1 MKFKTWGLALK
12 FVLPLAILVAPN
24 ISRADDPKEDNS
36 KVVSVDKPIKLV
48 RSYKLDELVHYD
60 IKMKMSIAGTEILIT
75 TGNKITAKELKKDG
89 TVMIVEDPDI
99 MKVSAAGKE
108 SKAPGNKPWKEFRDS
123 RGILKD
129 YIVDDD
135 PAAVTSANGLKLIA
149 SVSDIILPENEVKSG
164 DVWETELDNPTRPG
178 KKFKIKTTFL
188 GSEKID
194 GVDYMKLDQNV
205 EVAFEIESS
214 KLKYR
219 LIAWVDTTNGQMFK
233 VKGDLKGLPTQS
245 GGLNW
250 LIDMQRSKPK

>member
-1 MKFKTWGLALK
+1 MKKTRLQVSASSLTSLLLMALPFFALA
-12 FVLPLAILVAPN
+12 
-24 ISRADDPKEDNS
+24 DEPKEDNS
-36 KVVSVDKPIKLV
+36 KVVPVEKPIKLV
-48 RSYKLDELVHYD
+48 RSYKLDEMVHYD
-60 IKMKMSIAGTEILIT
+60 VKMKMTIAGAEILIA

-89 TVMIVEDPDI
+89 TFMLVEDPDI
-99 MKVSAAGKE
+99 MKITAGGKE
-108 SKAPGNKPWKEFRDS
+108 SKAPGSKPWKEFRDS
-123 RGILKD
+123 RAILKD

-135 PAAVTSANGLKLIA
+135 PSAITSPNGLKLVA
-149 SVSDIILPENEVKSG
+149 SVSEIILPEKEVKSG
-164 DVWETELDNPTRPG
+164 EFWETELDNPTRPD
-178 KKFKIKTTFL
+178 KKFKIKTMFL

-214 KLKYR
+214 KLKYH